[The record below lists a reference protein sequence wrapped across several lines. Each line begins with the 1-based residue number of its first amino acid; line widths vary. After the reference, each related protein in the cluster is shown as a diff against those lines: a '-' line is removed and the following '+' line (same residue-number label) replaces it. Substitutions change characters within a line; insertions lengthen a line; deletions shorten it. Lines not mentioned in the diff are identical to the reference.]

1 MVNALGFQR
10 RCYRVI
16 GHLRARLFADKTAF
30 LDARSAQHAGWK
42 GFAFSHETRNSCP
55 TIGFD
60 ITRFSATTCIRWPG
74 PLLDAWTGLLGA
86 SRRPGFRP
94 NVVEHTMLA
103 PSRKAVSGR
112 AASRPACL
120 AGRASSARC
129 AGPRWG
135 SYFAQ
140 RAFSVLRRQA
150 EPKRGTGSE
159 PGSAGGREKTPARAR
174 WFARSD
180 PIHRVREPVRP
191 HECGRYDTN
200 PSSFE

>member
-16 GHLRARLFADKTAF
+16 GHLRARLFAGKTAF

-129 AGPRWG
+129 AGPLWG

-140 RAFSVLRRQA
+140 RATPVLRRQA
-150 EPKRGTGSE
+150 EPKKGDRLRARVGWRPRE
-159 PGSAGGREKTPARAR
+159 NAGGEVPLPL
-174 WFARSD
+174 SGLS
-180 PIHRVREPVRP
+180 PVQ
-191 HECGRYDTN
+191 HEYVETSVHPN
-200 PSSFE
+200 KA